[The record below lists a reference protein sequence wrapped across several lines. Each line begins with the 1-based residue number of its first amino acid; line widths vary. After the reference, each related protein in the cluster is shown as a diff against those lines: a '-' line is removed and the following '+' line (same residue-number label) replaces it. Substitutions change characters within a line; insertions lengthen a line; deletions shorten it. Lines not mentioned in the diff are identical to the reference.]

1 MARVRNTIV
10 ITLIEAGATAWCE
23 ASRLLGAADLPL
35 TDAGRA
41 AAAEAAT
48 LLQPSGVGVIHH
60 PPDESAAETAAIIAA
75 ANGLKT
81 KAAEDLANPHL
92 GLLEGLTHQA
102 FAERYPKR
110 RKQLEDDPLSMHPP
124 EGEALDEARG
134 RLFGAVARLVRK
146 TKARE
151 IALVGHPMALG
162 LLRAWLADCPA
173 RDMLTLSDGRPTVER
188 YVVTSEMIHA
198 LESVATAEPAGS
210 G

>member
-1 MARVRNTIV
+1 M
-10 ITLIEAGATAWCE
+10 
-23 ASRLLGAADLPL
+23 
-35 TDAGRA
+35 
-41 AAAEAAT
+41 
-48 LLQPSGVGVIHH
+48 IHH

-110 RKQLEDDPLSMHPP
+110 RKQLEEDPLSMHPP

-151 IALVGHPMALG
+151 IALVAHPMALG